1 MKNNFNLGIEI
12 SDNVLNTSNPRKIRR
27 YSDINRRVIKTPVSK
42 NNNINYRYRPGVNSS
57 MIGDLDV

>member
-12 SDNVLNTSNPRKIRR
+12 SDTVMSTSNPQKIKR
-27 YSDINRRVIKTPVSK
+27 YSDINRRTVKTPVSK
-42 NNNINYRYRPGVNSS
+42 NNGNYRYRPGVNSS